1 MQQKLLYTKQ
11 DEVGVLLLGTLETS
25 NDLAEELAD
34 EHGGDQYQGITVLQ
48 PVDKPQMET
57 LKVARVGG
65 RVACGV
71 CTPPL
76 YAPPVCPVWGSMV

>member
-1 MQQKLLYTKQ
+1 VQQKLLYTKQ

-57 LKVARVGG
+57 LKVLA
-65 RVACGV
+65 
-71 CTPPL
+71 
-76 YAPPVCPVWGSMV
+76 